1 MAVLTGVRQVRY
13 KTARNEQTAIAAAV
27 ELVELPIRP
36 RMPLRFTQLAQA
48 DMTITV
54 PVKIACF
61 LILFLLLVF
70 APTHANAASSTLLK
84 AKAEAEAKSYTFFS
98 THDEIVALAKK
109 EGQLKVAID
118 LKTPNFKPWISAFKQ
133 KYPFITDIRIEEI
146 TGAEAHQRFILE
158 MKSGQVKG
166 WDTAHIPIDFFREY
180 PPYLM
185 KHDILGMAKQGVLKI
200 HPGMIH
206 PAERNIVSVI
216 SGLSIIPYNRK
227 LIPEDKVPAKWD
239 DFLKPEFKE
248 RKFVVD
254 LRPFA
259 LAALVP
265 SWGLEKTL
273 EFCRK
278 LAAQRPVW
286 GIGNTR
292 INTVVT
298 AGEYPLY
305 LASTFNAV
313 KRAMSKDPSGDLNYK
328 IIEPIPTKVVDDAF
342 GILSTA
348 DHPYTALLWFEF
360 LASPEGQEIIDKY
373 DPLKASVYSPGSV
386 HEQLTRGKQLSV
398 VDWDHFNKM
407 QEYQDK
413 IIAAFG
419 FPKVDVK

>member
-1 MAVLTGVRQVRY
+1 MRIRLLDKIISLFILFSILLIGAPAYTD
-13 KTARNEQTAIAAAV
+13 AAS
-27 ELVELPIRP
+27 
-36 RMPLRFTQLAQA
+36 A
-48 DMTITV
+48 DM
-54 PVKIACF
+54 
-61 LILFLLLVF
+61 
-70 APTHANAASSTLLK
+70 LK
-84 AKAEAEAKSYTFFS
+84 AKAEAEARGYIFFT
-98 THDEIVALAKK
+98 THDEIVAMAKK
-109 EGQLKVAID
+109 EGQLRVAID
-118 LKTPNFKPWISAFKQ
+118 LKTPNFKPWMSAFKQ
-133 KYPFITDIRIEEI
+133 KYPFVTDIRIEEI

-185 KHDILGMAKQGVLKI
+185 KYDILGMAQQGVLKI
-200 HPGMIH
+200 HPGMVH
-206 PAERNIVSVI
+206 PVERNMVSVI
-216 SGLSIIPYNRK
+216 SGMSVIPYNRK
-227 LIPEDKVPAKWD
+227 LISEDKVPAHWE

-265 SWGLEKTL
+265 AWGLEKTL
-273 EFCRK
+273 DYCQK

-292 INTVVT
+292 INTVV
-298 AGEYPLY
+298 ASGEYALY

-313 KRAMSKDPSGDLNYK
+313 KRAMSKDPTGDLNYK
-328 IIEPIPTKVVDDAF
+328 IIQPIPTKVVDDAF

-373 DPLKASVYSPGSV
+373 DPLKASVYTPGSV
-386 HEQLTRGKQLSV
+386 QEQLTRGKQLSV
-398 VDWDHFNKM
+398 VNWEHFNKM
-407 QEYQDK
+407 QEYQAK
-413 IIAAFG
+413 IVAAFG
-419 FPKVDVK
+419 FPKADVK